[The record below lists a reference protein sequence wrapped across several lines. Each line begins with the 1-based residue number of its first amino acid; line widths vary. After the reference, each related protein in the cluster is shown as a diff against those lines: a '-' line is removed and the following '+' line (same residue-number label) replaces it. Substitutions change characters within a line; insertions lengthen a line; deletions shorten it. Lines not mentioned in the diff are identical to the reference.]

1 MRIYEDSINW
11 NFSFYIK
18 QCKDIFGDAFDIKLL
33 QESVY
38 DTNIN
43 YGGYSYQ
50 GSFFYNLLKIFEV

>member
-1 MRIYEDSINW
+1 MSIYEDSTYW
-11 NFSFYIK
+11 DFSFYIK
-18 QCKDIFGDAFDIKLL
+18 QCKDIFGDAFDLKLL

-50 GSFFYNLLKIFEV
+50 GNFFTAN